1 MGLHCCFYVLRSNFS
16 KNQKDISWIDENLQF
31 SKTSSKN
38 MESPASPHSAKFTE
52 ILKNCPRGRLNYERQ
67 SSFSP
72 TKSQEK
78 ISPLIS
84 QILLE
89 TKTSPPSFSSN
100 DPMKNVTT
108 PLAGSLADVSSVLE
122 DVTTE
127 MYDLQVQ
134 RLASVIQKIKET
146 QEKARFH
153 ENKHEFR

>member
-1 MGLHCCFYVLRSNFS
+1 MCLRFTFKFQIF
-16 KNQKDISWIDENLQF
+16 KNQKDIQASRGLDEKLQF
-31 SKTSSKN
+31 SKTSSMN

-72 TKSQEK
+72 AKSQEK

-134 RLASVIQKIKET
+134 RLGMVFIRNAVKNSNSTGYK
-146 QEKARFH
+146 
-153 ENKHEFR
+153 

>member
-1 MGLHCCFYVLRSNFS
+1 
-16 KNQKDISWIDENLQF
+16 
-31 SKTSSKN
+31 
-38 MESPASPHSAKFTE
+38 MELPASQHSAKFTE

-89 TKTSPPSFSSN
+89 TKTSPSSFSSN

-134 RLASVIQKIKET
+134 RLGMVFIRNTVKNSNST
-146 QEKARFH
+146 
-153 ENKHEFR
+153 

>member
-1 MGLHCCFYVLRSNFS
+1 
-16 KNQKDISWIDENLQF
+16 
-31 SKTSSKN
+31 
-38 MESPASPHSAKFTE
+38 MESQARPHSAKFTE
-52 ILKNCPRGRLNYERQ
+52 ILKNRPSGRLNYERQ

-134 RLASVIQKIKET
+134 RLGMVL
-146 QEKARFH
+146 
-153 ENKHEFR
+153 